1 MRGTPTIYAHL
12 SVEEAIFYGVL
23 GAIMAIGVLG
33 IVFWWS
39 TLPRRNGGE

>member
-1 MRGTPTIYAHL
+1 MSTRLTVYAGF
-12 SVEEAIFYGVL
+12 EEAVFYGVL